1 MDAAILFE
9 FMAYVV
15 EALMSIF
22 EINSCNVGSTGG
34 IMLSIAKAARVAG
47 LPVKTCCAYSR
58 TNWPKQDKYTL
69 FIGNRISRNIHL
81 FSGMFL
87 GISNCLS
94 IISTCLFLRKIKKQG
109 CTLLHLHNLH
119 NSYINLPLLFRF
131 IKKNHIPV
139 IWTLHDCWSFTG
151 RCPHFVMTK
160 CDRWQKGCHDCPYP
174 KKSYPQS
181 YIDTS
186 RMMWK
191 FKCNWF
197 TGIENCIIVTPSQWL
212 ADLVKQSYLKDYP
225 VKVINNGI
233 DLSVFK
239 PIESSFREKYGLTD
253 KKVVLGVAFG
263 WGKRKGF
270 DVFVELASRLSDDY
284 RIVLVGTDDNV
295 EKQLPAKII
304 SIHRTQNQKELAE
317 IYTAADVFANPT
329 REENYPTVNME
340 SIACGTPV
348 VTFRTG
354 GSPEIPDETCGSV
367 VDCDDI
373 DAMEIEIRRICEEKP
388 YSVEAC
394 LKRAKSFDM
403 NDRFK
408 EYVDLYKEFIQN

>member
-1 MDAAILFE
+1 
-9 FMAYVV
+9 
-15 EALMSIF
+15 MSII
-22 EINSCNVGSTGG
+22 EINSWDIGSTGN
-34 IMLSIAKAARVAG
+34 IMLQIASSARKKGYV
-47 LPVKTCCAYSR
+47 VKTCSSR
-58 TNWPKQDKYTL
+58 FNGKKRMSFQKANENHIYYGS
-69 FIGNRISRNIHL
+69 FFSFAIHY
-81 FSGMFL
+81 FL
-87 GISNCLS
+87 GRRYGLLGFFS
-94 IISTCLFLRKIKKQG
+94 IISTIKLLRNIKKSN
-109 CTLLHLHNLH
+109 CSLIHLHNLH
-119 NSYINLPLLFRF
+119 DYSINLLLLFRF

-239 PIESSFREKYGLTD
+239 PTESSFREKYGLTD

-270 DVFVELASRLSDDY
+270 DVFVELASRLPDDY

-295 EKQLPAKII
+295 EKLLPAKII

-317 IYTAADVFANPT
+317 IYTTADVFANPT

-373 DAMEIEIRRICEEKP
+373 DAMEIEIRRICEKKP

-394 LKRAKSFDM
+394 LQRAKSFDM